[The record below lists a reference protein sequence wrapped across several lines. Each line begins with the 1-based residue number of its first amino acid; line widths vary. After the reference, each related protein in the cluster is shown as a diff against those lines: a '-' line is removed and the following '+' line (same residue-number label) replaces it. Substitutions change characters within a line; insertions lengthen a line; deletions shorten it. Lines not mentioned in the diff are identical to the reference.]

1 MRTAAALVVLLA
13 VALPADAQRT
23 VAITIDDLPFVSR
36 DRSLATA
43 QQGTTRLLQALREA
57 RVPAIGFVNE
67 SKVHI
72 VGERDARAALLQQ
85 WIDAGMSLGNHTYT
99 HADFNKQSA
108 QWFADDV
115 IHGEVVWRPMMEKAS
130 RRELWL
136 RHPFLHTGG
145 DAGKRAAFEGFL
157 ASRGYRVAPVTLE
170 HSDWW
175 FASLYDRLQAQGDP
189 AGAAKV
195 REASLAY
202 LDTMLDYHE
211 GLTRR
216 LFGRDIAHVFLMHAN
231 TLNSQIMGEMLQRFR
246 RRGYRFV
253 ALGEAMQDAA
263 YRTEDHYQGTDGMVW
278 QHRWGIALGH
288 KSGPA
293 DEPEIPSW
301 LVQLDKATP
310 R

>member
-1 MRTAAALVVLLA
+1 MRAAAGVA
-13 VALPADAQRT
+13 VCLFSALHVDAQRT

-36 DRSLATA
+36 DRALATA

-67 SKVHI
+67 SKVQ
-72 VGERDARAALLQQ
+72 VAGERDARAALLQQ
-85 WIDAGMSLGNHTYT
+85 WIDAGMALGNHTYT

-115 IHGEVVWRPMMEKAS
+115 IHGEVVWRPMMEKAG

-145 DAGKRAAFEGFL
+145 EAGKRTDFEGFL

-175 FASLYDRLQAQGDP
+175 FASLYDRLLTQGDT

-202 LDTMLDYHE
+202 LDTMLEYHE
-211 GLTRR
+211 GLARR

-231 TLNSQIMGEMLQRFR
+231 TLNSLIMDEMLDRFR

-253 ALGEAMQDAA
+253 PLGEAMQDAA
-263 YRTEDHYQGTDGMVW
+263 YRTEDRYQGTDGIVW
-278 QHRWGIALGH
+278 QHRWGIALGQ

-293 DEPEIPSW
+293 DEPDIPSW
-301 LVQLDKATP
+301 LVRLDKATP